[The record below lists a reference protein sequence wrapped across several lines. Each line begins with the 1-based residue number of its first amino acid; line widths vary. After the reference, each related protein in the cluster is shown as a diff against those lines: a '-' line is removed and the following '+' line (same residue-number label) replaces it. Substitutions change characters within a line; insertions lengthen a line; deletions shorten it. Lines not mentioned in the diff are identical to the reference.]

1 MTKAEFL
8 KALEEKLSALS
19 AQDRAASLAYYEE
32 IIDDRMEEG
41 LCEADAVAAAGPV
54 EEAAAQLLAET
65 PHAETRLCAQPK
77 QIEPAGSFL
86 LFTDPFDAVEIH
98 AACADVELRP
108 SEDGVCRVEFQ
119 EEQRCAASVAGGVLH
134 IQELRRHRVGLTLD
148 LSIGGRQLLDVPMRD
163 NALRVYLPARTYRIL
178 RAETRSG
185 EIEVSGSL
193 SFDRAALRSASG
205 DVEFR
210 AAVQS
215 ELRIHTASGDI
226 EVKHAAP
233 ERMQLESASGDVE
246 LSGCG
251 ASSVTVR
258 TSSGD
263 VEFADCD
270 ETALDIRTASGDIDG
285 RFSVPRAVSASSV
298 SGEIDVPRSGSGAP
312 CVLHTASG
320 DIDVCVK

>member
-19 AQDRAASLAYYEE
+19 AEDRAASLAYYEE

-119 EEQRCAASVAGGVLH
+119 EEQRCAASVAGGILR

-148 LSIGGRQLLDVPMRD
+148 LSIGGRQLFNVPMPD
-163 NALRVYLPARTYRIL
+163 NTLRVYLPVREYRRL
-178 RAETRSG
+178 DAETRSG
-185 EIEVSGSL
+185 EIEVAGGL
-193 SFDRAALRSASG
+193 AFGRAALRSASG
-205 DVEFR
+205 DVEIY
-210 AAVQS
+210 AAVRS
-215 ELRIHTASGDI
+215 ELRVHTASGDI
-226 EVKHAAP
+226 EVKSAAP
-233 ERMQLESASGDVE
+233 ETMELETASGDVALSGCGRAAVTVKTASGDVE
-246 LSGCG
+246 FEDCEEAML
-251 ASSVTVR
+251 TV
-258 TSSGD
+258 S
-263 VEFADCD
+263 
-270 ETALDIRTASGDIDG
+270 TASGDIDG
-285 RFSVPRAVSASSV
+285 DFSRPHAVEARSV
-298 SGEIDVPRSGSGAP
+298 SGDVDVPEGGAGPACCLRS
-312 CVLHTASG
+312 VSG
-320 DIDVCVK
+320 DIKVRIR

>member
-19 AQDRAASLAYYEE
+19 AEDRAASLAYYEE

-77 QIEPAGSFL
+77 RIEPAGSFL

-98 AACADVELRP
+98 AACADVELWP

-119 EEQRCAASVAGGVLH
+119 EAQRCAASVAGGVLH

-163 NALRVYLPARTYRIL
+163 NALRVYLPAHTYRLL

-185 EIEVSGSL
+185 EIEVSGGL
-193 SFDRAALRSASG
+193 SFDRAVLRS
-205 DVEFR
+205 V
-210 AAVQS
+210 
-215 ELRIHTASGDI
+215 
-226 EVKHAAP
+226 
-233 ERMQLESASGDVE
+233 
-246 LSGCG
+246 
-251 ASSVTVR
+251 
-258 TSSGD
+258 SGD

-285 RFSVPRAVSASSV
+285 LFSVPRAVSASSV

-312 CVLHTASG
+312 CVLHTVSG